1 MKISVKLVLFFFVSI
16 SSLSAGQ
23 PKVLDT
29 LYANEQMNLALFF
42 PSEIRQGIV
51 GSEDFA
57 FTYNREKGQSLGL
70 LKAVKGEASNLLVIT
85 VDGKVYSYIVRYA
98 EKLSELNR
106 FISLAESIGNEN
118 GRMPSAGIVEKDS
131 VYDKLDENDSLEI
144 PTAEK
149 ESVSKD
155 FLTKSCNSM
164 LAGPERMRKTKRKKG
179 MTLAVAN
186 RVYYED
192 LLFVQYEITNKSGID
207 FDIDSMEFSKVQ
219 GSNRKKSS
227 YQQSTMEPIYT
238 HGMPEKVRHGDTAR
252 FVRVY
257 EKNTLGDSEKFV
269 VLLRED
275 KGSREI
281 GLTVR
286 Q

>member
-70 LKAVKGEASNLLVIT
+70 LKAVEGEPSNLLVIT

-118 GRMPSAGIVEKDS
+118 GRMPSARIVEKNS
-131 VYDKLDENDSLEI
+131 VHDKVNVKDSLEI
-144 PTAEK
+144 PTPEK

-164 LAGPERMRKTKRKKG
+164 LAGPERMRKIKRKKG
-179 MTLAVAN
+179 MTLTVVN
-186 RVYYED
+186 RVYYEN
-192 LLFVQYEITNKSGID
+192 LLFVQYEIANKSGID
-207 FDIDSMEFSKVQ
+207 FDIDSLEFSKVQ

-227 YQQSTMEPIYT
+227 YQQRPMQPIYT
-238 HGMPEKVRHGDTAR
+238 HGMPGKVRHGDTVK

-257 EKNTLGDSEKFV
+257 RKATLGDGERFIV
-269 VLLRED
+269 ILRENL
-275 KGSREI
+275 GSREVV
-281 GLTVR
+281 LKKR
-286 Q
+286 